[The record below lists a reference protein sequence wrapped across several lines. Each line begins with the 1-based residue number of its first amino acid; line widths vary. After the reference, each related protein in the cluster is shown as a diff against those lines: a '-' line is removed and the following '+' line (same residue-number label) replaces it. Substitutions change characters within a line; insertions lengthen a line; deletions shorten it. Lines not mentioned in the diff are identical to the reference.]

1 MRLLI
6 LSQYFWPENF
16 RINELASELIAR
28 GHEVTVLTGQPNYPD
43 GKIFDSYRENPA
55 AFTVFEGAPVLRVPV
70 IPRGKT
76 SLQLVANYLS
86 FVLSASLFGPGR
98 LEGREF
104 DAIFVFQTSP
114 ITSALPAFWLRWR
127 RRRRIPVLMWVLDLW
142 PDTLSAIGVV
152 RSPRLLGL
160 VGRLVRFIY
169 RRCDAILVQ
178 SKAFYGNVERYAGG
192 RDKIRY
198 FPGWPETVFDQS
210 ATVAE
215 APELAPYAGDFKLLF
230 AGNIGQAQDFPAI
243 IAAADLLRDEP
254 KLRWIVVGEGRGA
267 AQAKAEVERRGLQR
281 NVVFL
286 GRFPLERMPS
296 FFAGADA
303 LLVSLQDQPIFSLT
317 IPGKVQSY
325 LASGKPLLAMLNGE
339 GARVIEESGAG
350 LVGTAGDS
358 AALAGNVRRLI
369 AASEEERHA
378 MGVSGQQYC
387 AREFSRSNLVDELE
401 GWTTALL
408 RDRIVYSKR
417 PVS

>member
-43 GKIFDSYRENPA
+43 GKIYDSYRADPSAYA
-55 AFTVFEGAPVLRVPV
+55 AFEGAPVFRVPV
-70 IPRGKT
+70 IPRGKS

-86 FVLSASLFGPGR
+86 FVISASLFGPSRLKGR
-98 LEGREF
+98 DF

-114 ITSALPAFWLRWR
+114 ITSVLPAFWLRWR
-127 RRRRIPVLMWVLDLW
+127 RRRHIPVLMWVLDLW

-152 RSPRLLGL
+152 RSPRLLSL

-178 SKAFYGNVERYAGG
+178 SKAFYGNVEQYAGG
-192 RDKIRY
+192 REKIRY
-198 FPGWPETVFDQS
+198 FPGWPETVFGQS
-210 ATVAE
+210 VNVAE
-215 APELAPYAGDFKLLF
+215 AAELAPYAGDFKLLF

-254 KLRWIVVGEGRGA
+254 NLRWIVVGEGRGA
-267 AQAKAEVERRGLQR
+267 AEAKAEVERRGLQR

-296 FFAGADA
+296 FFSASDA
-303 LLVSLQDQPIFSLT
+303 LLVSLQDQPIFGLT

-325 LASGKPLLAMLNGE
+325 LASGKPLIAMLNGE
-339 GARVIEESGAG
+339 GARVIEESGSG
-350 LVGTAGDS
+350 LVGPAGDS
-358 AALAGNVRRLI
+358 AALADNVRRLI
-369 AASEEERHA
+369 AASTDERRA
-378 MGVSGQQYC
+378 MGASGQAYC
-387 AREFSRSNLVDELE
+387 AKEFSRSRLVDELE
-401 GWTTALL
+401 GWAGELAS
-408 RDRIVYSKR
+408 DRKFAR
-417 PVS
+417 